1 MTEENSRVNIQWKQ
15 KENNRYYMLPEVIG
29 NFRELNLTG
38 GKLWRSGSG
47 DLENLRHTITV
58 WYTAGGRLTAIMSRL
73 SGRFTVRSR
82 LWNSG
87 KKSIP
92 AEAGSL
98 SGHAENERD
107 PQYFG
112 AQEIDLPEGEHIL
125 DIRVMNFETF
135 PALYVEGVVETDE
148 TWEVDDMSLDYQP
161 AAAWDVFDTP
171 EKRPDI
177 FPFKYEPVEAV
188 SSERMEDGGVLFDF
202 GKETFAKVRLFGLKD
217 REFRIR
223 YGESR
228 EEALDAQWSVT
239 RFTEK
244 PD

>member
-1 MTEENSRVNIQWKQ
+1 MAQWIWRFGEFETYHNSVVHSRRQAYGYHEPPVWKIY
-15 KENNRYYMLPEVIG
+15 RPEPVVEFWKKINTGGGRIFIRACG
-29 NFRELNLTG
+29 NFSAALL
-38 GKLWRSGSG
+38 
-47 DLENLRHTITV
+47 D
-58 WYTAGGRLTAIMSRL
+58 
-73 SGRFTVRSR
+73 
-82 LWNSG
+82 
-87 KKSIP
+87 
-92 AEAGSL
+92 
-98 SGHAENERD
+98 AENERD

-177 FPFKYEPVEAV
+177 FPFKYETVEAV

-202 GKETFAKVRLFGLKD
+202 GKETFAKVL
-217 REFRIR
+217 
-223 YGESR
+223 
-228 EEALDAQWSVT
+228 LD
-239 RFTEK
+239 
-244 PD
+244 